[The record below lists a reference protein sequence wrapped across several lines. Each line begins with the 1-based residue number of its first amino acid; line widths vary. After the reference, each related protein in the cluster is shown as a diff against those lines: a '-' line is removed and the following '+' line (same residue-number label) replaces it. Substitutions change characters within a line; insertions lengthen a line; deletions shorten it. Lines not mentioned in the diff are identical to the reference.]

1 MRILTAHK
9 KSLLLLH
16 DHSWLQQAP
25 VQEFKKA
32 TNLTLSTEVLAEAK
46 KLGIN
51 ISKACDAFLE
61 SLVKQEKERLWK
73 QENAKF
79 MAEYNQ
85 ITEEEGLPLDKWR
98 TF

>member
-1 MRILTAHK
+1 MIIHDSTRIQDKTL
-9 KSLLLLH
+9 
-16 DHSWLQQAP
+16 
-25 VQEFKKA
+25 KKA
-32 TNLTLSTEVLAEAK
+32 TNLTLNTEVLAEAK

-61 SLVKQEKERLWK
+61 SLVRHEKERLWK
-73 QENAKF
+73 LENAKF
-79 MAEYNQ
+79 IDEYNQ

>member
-1 MRILTAHK
+1 MIIHSSIRTQEKILIK
-9 KSLLLLH
+9 
-16 DHSWLQQAP
+16 
-25 VQEFKKA
+25 V
-32 TNLTLSTEVLAEAK
+32 TNLILNTEVLAEAK

-61 SLVKQEKERLWK
+61 SLVRQEKERLWK
-73 QENAKF
+73 LNNAQF
-79 MAEYNQ
+79 INEYNQ

>member
-1 MRILTAHK
+1 MII
-9 KSLLLLH
+9 H
-16 DHSWLQQAP
+16 DSSKPQYKNL
-25 VQEFKKA
+25 KKA

>member
-1 MRILTAHK
+1 MIIHQSSRAQDKAL
-9 KSLLLLH
+9 
-16 DHSWLQQAP
+16 
-25 VQEFKKA
+25 KKA
-32 TNLTLSTEVLAEAK
+32 TNLTLNTEVLAEAK

-73 QENAKF
+73 LENAKF
-79 MAEYNQ
+79 ISEYNQ

>member
-1 MRILTAHK
+1 MRPDNKEKNL
-9 KSLLLLH
+9 
-16 DHSWLQQAP
+16 
-25 VQEFKKA
+25 KKA
-32 TNLTLSTEVLAEAK
+32 TNLALNTEVLAEAK

-73 QENAKF
+73 LENAKF
-79 MAEYNQ
+79 ISEYNQ
-85 ITEEEGLPLDKWR
+85 ITDEEGLPLDKWR